1 MAYKD
6 RFNNKHHQNNNEE
19 IETIVETTTNA
30 TDETLVIEAENNT
43 EEVIEDYT
51 ILAVEPI
58 KEEEVKM
65 EEVVNNTIPAEENKV
80 DDKQKEIE
88 ELNNNIKAWEA
99 QLIKSRNNILNATLH
114 DKLMT
119 AKLRIRD
126 IKSAL
131 PKGKIETVSGH
142 TIADRGKK
150 DKRLE
155 SIEDHIIRI
164 F

>member
-1 MAYKD
+1 
-6 RFNNKHHQNNNEE
+6 
-19 IETIVETTTNA
+19 
-30 TDETLVIEAENNT
+30 
-43 EEVIEDYT
+43 
-51 ILAVEPI
+51 
-58 KEEEVKM
+58 M
-65 EEVVNNTIPAEENKV
+65 EEVENNTIPAEENKV

-114 DKLMT
+114 DKIMT

-131 PKGKIETVSGH
+131 PKGKIETVSGP